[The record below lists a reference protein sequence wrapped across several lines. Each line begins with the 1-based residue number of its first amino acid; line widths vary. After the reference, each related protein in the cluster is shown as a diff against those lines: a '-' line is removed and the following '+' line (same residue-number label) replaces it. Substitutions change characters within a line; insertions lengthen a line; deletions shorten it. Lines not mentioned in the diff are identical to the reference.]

1 MKNIVTLIVLLLVV
15 VSCNS
20 KEKEDKTSKVKY
32 PKKTSVKQVSPEL
45 KASIAEGKLVY
56 EDLCITCHM
65 ADGKGVTK
73 AFPPLANSDYLK
85 KNQKKSIAAVKNG
98 MSGEITVNGVTYNS
112 IMAPLGLSDKE
123 VADVVNYINN
133 SWGNSYGKIVTVEQ
147 VAKIGKK

>member
-1 MKNIVTLIVLLLVV
+1 MKKTLKLVLVLLVV
-15 VSCNS
+15 FSCNS
-20 KEKEDKTSKVKY
+20 KEKEEKSSKVKY
-32 PKKTSVKQVSPEL
+32 PKKTSIKQVSPEL
-45 KASIAEGKLVY
+45 KASMAEGKLVY
-56 EDLCITCHM
+56 ENLCITCHM

-85 KNQKKSIAAVKNG
+85 NKQKESIAAVKNG

-133 SWGNSYGKIVTVEQ
+133 SWGNSYGKMVTADE
-147 VAKIGKK
+147 VAKIGK